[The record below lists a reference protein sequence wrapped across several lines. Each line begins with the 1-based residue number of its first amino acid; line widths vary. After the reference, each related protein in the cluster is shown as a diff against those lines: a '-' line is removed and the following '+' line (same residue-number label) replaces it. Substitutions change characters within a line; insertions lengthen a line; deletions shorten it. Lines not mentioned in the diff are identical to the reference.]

1 MDKNIKN
8 SLILAGSAIAG
19 GYGGS
24 WAAQRLCSALGCSLG
39 PWGPAIGAV
48 LGAMATT
55 AVAKRVVG
63 DPAMPDFDAAL
74 DAGEAVVDEAVSA
87 VESVADKI

>member
-1 MDKNIKN
+1 MDNNVKN
-8 SLILAGSAIAG
+8 SLLMAGSALAG

-24 WAAQRLCSALGCSLG
+24 WAAQHLCKALGCSLG

-55 AVAKRVVG
+55 AVTKSMIG
-63 DPAMPDFDAAL
+63 DTQAFPDLDSAI
-74 DAGEAVVDEAVSA
+74 DAGEAIVDDAMSA
-87 VESVADKI
+87 VKDKI

>member
-1 MDKNIKN
+1 MDKNVKN
-8 SLILAGSAIAG
+8 SLIMAGSALAG

-24 WAAQRLCSALGCSLG
+24 WAAQRLCTALGCSLG

-55 AVAKRVVG
+55 AVTKSMIG
-63 DPAMPDFDAAL
+63 DPQGFPDFDAAM
-74 DAGEAVVDEAVSA
+74 DAGESVVDDVVGAA
-87 VESVADKI
+87 KKL